1 MRIDAYQQV
10 QQVYGARQPHRIH
23 KGQKSDFQ
31 DRLQISSKGKDIQI
45 ARQAVESAP
54 DVREE
59 VVASLKSEVEAGTYK
74 VGVGEFASRLF
85 EKYNELNVGS
95 F

>member
-10 QQVYGARQPHRIH
+10 QQVYGSKQTHKLQKNDKARV
-23 KGQKSDFQ
+23 Q
-31 DRLQISSKGKDIQI
+31 DQLLISSKGQDIQT
-45 ARQAVESAP
+45 AKNALDNTP

-59 VVASLKSEVEAGTYK
+59 VVDGLKGKVEAGSYK
-74 VGVGEFASRLF
+74 VGIDAFANHLF
-85 EKYNELNVGS
+85 EKYNELHLGS

>member
-10 QQVYGARQPHRIH
+10 QQVYGTRQTC
-23 KGQKSDFQ
+23 KMQAGQKADYQ
-31 DRLQISSKGKDIQI
+31 DRLQSSSTGKDIQ
-45 ARQAVESAP
+45 AAKQAINGTP

-59 VVASLKSEVEAGTYK
+59 AVASLKAQIEAGTYQ
-74 VGVGEFASRLF
+74 VGVDAFAAHLF
-85 EKYNELNVGS
+85 QKYNELNVGS